1 MVVDD
6 NKQVREGISLGIDW
20 NEYGIS
26 KVRAYEDGAKARDDL
41 VDYCPDIVIADIRMP
56 NLDGLELLEEV
67 RKENQKCRY
76 ILLSAYSEFEYAQ
89 KALRLGADDYILKPV
104 KPRELVELV
113 MKNITSLLEMQ
124 KESELYYEVYEK
136 SFIHSI
142 LNGDE
147 IENIKKFQEF
157 MEKCLG
163 LRFDEKRA
171 VVGKIKI
178 EQKNLISQ
186 KRPITEE
193 ETDKIKAILKT
204 NKYISLVDKNNTFI
218 MICPGCSSEMKNH
231 IVAMEIKREFE
242 KINQIFPEL
251 IIVVGISKSIGLG
264 KLAEGWKEAEEA
276 LEQKYCYKTKVFFSF
291 KEIYPMMK
299 QAIPENLK
307 KSYMEKILEAVKIK
321 KKEDTQR
328 IFKAIYEECREKNY
342 SPREIK
348 KFIEQL
354 YFYLVRH
361 MGMNSSREFEEEVLH
376 SG

>member
-1 MVVDD
+1 MKLMVVDD

-264 KLAEGWKEAEEA
+264 KLAEGWKEASNMHWEVSE
-276 LEQKYCYKTKVFFSF
+276 
-291 KEIYPMMK
+291 
-299 QAIPENLK
+299 PE
-307 KSYMEKILEAVKIK
+307 
-321 KKEDTQR
+321 R
-328 IFKAIYEECREKNY
+328 
-342 SPREIK
+342 
-348 KFIEQL
+348 
-354 YFYLVRH
+354 
-361 MGMNSSREFEEEVLH
+361 
-376 SG
+376 

>member
-1 MVVDD
+1 MKLMVVDD

-186 KRPITEE
+186 K
-193 ETDKIKAILKT
+193 
-204 NKYISLVDKNNTFI
+204 YS
-218 MICPGCSSEMKNH
+218 GS
-231 IVAMEIKREFE
+231 
-242 KINQIFPEL
+242 
-251 IIVVGISKSIGLG
+251 VV
-264 KLAEGWKEAEEA
+264 
-276 LEQKYCYKTKVFFSF
+276 KTK
-291 KEIYPMMK
+291 I
-299 QAIPENLK
+299 
-307 KSYMEKILEAVKIK
+307 
-321 KKEDTQR
+321 
-328 IFKAIYEECREKNY
+328 
-342 SPREIK
+342 
-348 KFIEQL
+348 
-354 YFYLVRH
+354 
-361 MGMNSSREFEEEVLH
+361 
-376 SG
+376 